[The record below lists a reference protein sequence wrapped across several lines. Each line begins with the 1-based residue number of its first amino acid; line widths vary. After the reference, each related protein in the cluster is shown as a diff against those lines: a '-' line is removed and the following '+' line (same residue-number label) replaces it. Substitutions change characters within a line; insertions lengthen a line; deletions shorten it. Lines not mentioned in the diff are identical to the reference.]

1 VETNR
6 GGKQKIPRPQNW
18 TIGGPPPWSEIRIPS
33 LNLDSIKKTFTDKD
47 LQPIK
52 ESTYDRKSSVLI
64 PLYEEEE
71 VWMILTRR
79 SETMRFHTSEVSFPG
94 GNQEPQDIDPWDTAL
109 REAHEE
115 IGLHPSLP
123 LKLGHLDSFVTVGS
137 KSFVTPFVAAL
148 DHCPQLKANP
158 VEVEKILHVS
168 LTELLSKDVF
178 REEVWV
184 LQDGKKRS
192 INFFELIGDT
202 VWGATGTMIRQF
214 LTTILHINEPSEI
227 EE

>member
-1 VETNR
+1 M
-6 GGKQKIPRPQNW
+6 
-18 TIGGPPPWSEIRIPS
+18 GGPSPWSGTRIPS
-33 LNLDSIKKTFTDKD
+33 INLDSIKKSFTKKD
-47 LQPIK
+47 LQTHK
-52 ESTYDRKSSVLI
+52 DSTYGRKSSVLI
-64 PLYEEEE
+64 PLYEVEEE

-94 GNQEPQDIDPWDTAL
+94 GNQEPQDADPWDTAL

-115 IGLHPSLP
+115 IGLDPLLP
-123 LKLGHLDSFVTVGS
+123 VKLGYLESFVTVGS

-148 DHCPQLKANP
+148 DHCPELKANP

-168 LTELLSKDVF
+168 LIELLSKDVF
-178 REEVWV
+178 REEIWV
-184 LQDGKKRS
+184 LRDGKKRS

-214 LTTILHINEPSEI
+214 LTTILDIKESSEI
-227 EE
+227 KE

>member
-1 VETNR
+1 M
-6 GGKQKIPRPQNW
+6 
-18 TIGGPPPWSEIRIPS
+18 GGPPPWSEIRIPS
-33 LNLDSIKKTFTDKD
+33 INLDSIKKTFPAKD
-47 LQPIK
+47 LKQYK
-52 ESTYDRKSSVLI
+52 NSTYDRKSSVLI
-64 PLYEEEE
+64 PLYETEEE

-79 SETMRFHTSEVSFPG
+79 SATMRFHTSEVSFPG

-115 IGLHPSLP
+115 IGLNHSLP
-123 LKLGHLDSFVTVGS
+123 VKLGHLDSFVTVGS

-148 DHCPQLKANP
+148 DHRPQLKANP

-178 REEVWV
+178 REEIWV
-184 LQDGKKRS
+184 LRDGKKRS

-202 VWGATGTMIRQF
+202 VWGATGTMIRQL
-214 LTTILHINEPSEI
+214 LTTILHISEPSEI

>member
-1 VETNR
+1 MGE
-6 GGKQKIPRPQNW
+6 
-18 TIGGPPPWSEIRIPS
+18 PPPWSHIKIPDI
-33 LNLDSIKKTFTDKD
+33 NLEVIKKIFSEKD
-47 LQPIK
+47 SEPRK
-52 ESTYDRKSSVLI
+52 DRTYDRKSSVLI
-64 PLYEEEE
+64 PLYEIEEE

-94 GNQEPQDIDPWDTAL
+94 GNQEPQDIDPWNTAL

-115 IGLHPSLP
+115 IGLDPSLP
-123 LKLGHLDSFVTVGS
+123 LKLGHLESFVTVGS

-148 DHCPQLKANP
+148 DHRPQLRANTI
-158 VEVEKILHVS
+158 EVEKILHVS
-168 LTELLSKDVF
+168 LSELLSKDVF
-178 REEVWV
+178 REEIWV

-214 LTTILHINEPSEI
+214 LTAILEIDESSESK
-227 EE
+227 E